1 MQIVLHSSKIW
12 MNAIEAVTVDVKSVL
27 QSFLDKKLAGQPAAA
42 GAFVRPVVKHCR
54 VVVADGNVLDPDQY
68 ATQFVRLGTRA
79 FLYGNV
85 SRARLRCVHTRETIG
100 VRCGGPCSRQGC
112 LSNGRV

>member
-54 VVVADGNVLDPDQY
+54 VVVADGNVLIRTNTP
-68 ATQFVRLGTRA
+68 RSSSGLTRA

-85 SRARLRCVHTRETIG
+85 SVQDYVRPYTRNDWRSMRWA
-100 VRCGGPCSRQGC
+100 V
-112 LSNGRV
+112 